1 MTQAVNLANFA
12 NNLDSSGGVNPS
24 ALNAA
29 VPVSKGGTGGTTQA
43 TAQSGLNVPS
53 TTGTG
58 ASGTWGIGISGNA
71 ATATTATS
79 TPTLQTTNYTIQE
92 SSGNLIIKNGTTQ
105 IGSIDSAGNHTA
117 ATTKIGTAGVTFPD
131 ATIQGTA
138 FWAGIKA
145 QLFNTVGSGYTFTIP
160 AGVTAI
166 KVTLA
171 AGGGGGGA
179 GQSGACPNNGGVGG
193 YGGNAVQ
200 YFTGLT
206 AGNTLSITVGSG
218 GSGGSGGT
226 GGSGGATSIAS
237 GTQTITTL
245 SCTGGGGGFRN
256 GATGSNGSAS
266 GQLLTF
272 YQPSRLM
279 PNGYSVGGT
288 GGYGPTDGPGGS
300 GTQGFVLIEW

>member
-79 TPTLQTTNYTIQE
+79 TPILQTTDYTIQE

-131 ATIQGTA
+131 ATVQGTS

-160 AGVTAI
+160 TGVTAI

-171 AGGGGGGA
+171 GGGGGGGA
-179 GQSGACPNNGGVGG
+179 GLSGACPYNGGTGG
-193 YGGNAVQ
+193 FGGNAVQ

-206 AGNTLSITVGSG
+206 AGNTLTITVGAAGVGVAS
-218 GSGGSGGT
+218 SNGT
-226 GGSGGATSIAS
+226 SGGATSVAS
-237 GTQTITTL
+237 GTQTITTV
-245 SCTGGGGGFRN
+245 SCTGGGGGN
-256 GATGSNGSAS
+256 TVGVQGSNGSAS

-272 YQPSRLM
+272 YQTSRPM

-288 GGYGPTDGPGGS
+288 GGNGPTGGTGGNGS
-300 GTQGFVLIEW
+300 QGFVLIEW